1 MFEKLKRHKN
11 ECKTLSVVCVAEEKR
26 TVIYFK
32 DCSRAELLIVTPSSL
47 SSGGPLKNRVYSDHD
62 P

>member
-11 ECKTLSVVCVAEEKR
+11 ECKTLSVVCVVVEKG
-26 TVIYFK
+26 TFIYFK
-32 DCSRAELLIVTPSSL
+32 DCSRTELLIVTQSPSS
-47 SSGGPLKNRVYSDHD
+47 SGETLKNRVYSDHD